1 MKTSFFST
9 QIRYFLE
16 VARTGSVS
24 QAAGQLHV
32 AASAVSRQIGK
43 LEDQMGCALF
53 ERRARGMV
61 PTDAGERLMA
71 YVRTGSEDAE
81 RVMEQ
86 VRGLA
91 GHSARRI
98 RVACTE
104 GFATGFMPEV
114 ITGFRHSHPQALI
127 ELSVGSPEAV
137 SRLLLQG
144 ETDITLKYIVAP
156 EKGVTVLHA
165 ATAPIYALMLPT
177 HPLARARMVTAASVV
192 KYPLGISAKG
202 MTGRQLFDMVAS
214 IQGLQYQTSVVSNFS
229 SALLPG
235 VRGEDIMLSGYLTAA
250 HLIRQGELVAVPFA
264 EPQLSQRV
272 LQVLSLQGQ
281 TLAPLVQD
289 FSTQLIAAIRLS
301 GDGMAPARKRSAK
314 KPAAKKSS

>member
-32 AASAVSRQIGK
+32 AASAVSRQIAK
-43 LEDQMGCALF
+43 LEDQLGCALF

-71 YVRTGSEDAE
+71 YARAGSDDAE

-91 GHSARRI
+91 GFSARRV

-114 ITGFRHSHPQALI
+114 ITAFRRSHPEALI
-127 ELSVGSPEAV
+127 ELSVGSPETV
-137 SRLLLQG
+137 SRLLQQG
-144 ETDITLKYIVAP
+144 ETDVVLKYTVAP
-156 EKGVTVLHA
+156 EKGMTVRHA
-165 ATAPIYALMLPT
+165 ATAPMYALMLPT
-177 HPLARARMVTAASVV
+177 HPLARSRVVTAAAVV
-192 KYPLGISAKG
+192 KYPLCVSAKG
-202 MTGRQLFDMVAS
+202 MTGRQLFDMAAS
-214 IQGLQYQTSVVSNFS
+214 VQGLQYQAVVVSNFS
-229 SALLPG
+229 SSLLPSVG
-235 VRGEDIMLSGYLTAA
+235 SDDIVISGYLTAA
-250 HLIRQGELVAVPFA
+250 HLIREGQLVAVPFA

-281 TLAPLVQD
+281 TLAPLVQA
-289 FSTQLIAAIRLS
+289 FTGQLIAAIRQS
-301 GDGMAPARKRSAK
+301 GDGKAPARKR
-314 KPAAKKSS
+314 AARKSS

>member
-9 QIRYFLE
+9 QVRYFLE

-24 QAAGQLHV
+24 QAAAQLHV
-32 AASAVSRQIGK
+32 AASAVSRQVGK
-43 LEDQMGCALF
+43 LEDQLGCALF

-71 YVRTGSEDAE
+71 YARAGSDDAE

-91 GHSARRI
+91 GYSARRV

-114 ITGFRHSHPQALI
+114 MTGFRRRHPEVLI
-127 ELSVGSPEAV
+127 ELSVGSPESV

-144 ETDITLKYIVAP
+144 ETDVALKYTMAP
-156 EKGVTVLHA
+156 EKGMTVRHA
-165 ATAPIYALMLPT
+165 ATAPMYALMLPT
-177 HPLARARMVTAASVV
+177 HPLARARAVTVADVV

-214 IQGLQYQTSVVSNFS
+214 VQGLQYQASVVSNFS
-229 SALLPG
+229 SALLPST
-235 VRGEDIMLSGYLTAA
+235 RGDDIMLSGYLTAA
-250 HLIRQGELVAVPFA
+250 HLIRQGQLVAVPFA
-264 EPQLSQRV
+264 EPQLNQRV
-272 LQVLSLQGQ
+272 LQVLSLHGQ
-281 TLAPLVQD
+281 TLAPLVSA
-289 FSTQLIAAIRLS
+289 FMGQLIAAIRQS
-301 GDGMAPARKRSAK
+301 GNGRAPPRKRVPK
-314 KPAAKKSS
+314 RSS

>member
-1 MKTSFFST
+1 MKTNFFST

-24 QAAGQLHV
+24 QAAAQLHV
-32 AASAVSRQIGK
+32 AASAVSRQVGK
-43 LEDQMGCALF
+43 LEDQLGCALF

-71 YVRTGSEDAE
+71 YARAGSDDAE

-91 GHSARRI
+91 GYSARRV

-114 ITGFRHSHPQALI
+114 MTGFRRSRPEALI
-127 ELSVGSPEAV
+127 ELSVGSPESV

-144 ETDITLKYIVAP
+144 ETDVALKYTMAP
-156 EKGVTVLHA
+156 EKGMTVRHA
-165 ATAPIYALMLPT
+165 ATAPMYALMLPT
-177 HPLARARMVTAASVV
+177 HPLARARAVTVADVV

-214 IQGLQYQTSVVSNFS
+214 IQGLQYQASVVSNFS
-229 SALLPG
+229 SALLPST
-235 VRGEDIMLSGYLTAA
+235 RGDDIMLSGYLTAA
-250 HLIRQGELVAVPFA
+250 HLIRQGQLVAVPFT
-264 EPQLSQRV
+264 EPELRQRV
-272 LQVLSLQGQ
+272 LQVLSLEGQ
-281 TLAPLVQD
+281 TLAPLVLD
-289 FSTQLIAAIRLS
+289 FTAQLIAAVRES
-301 GDGMAPARKRSAK
+301 GDGMAPARRRG
-314 KPAAKKSS
+314 AKKSG

>member
-1 MKTSFFST
+1 MKTTFFST

-24 QAAGQLHV
+24 QAAAQLHV
-32 AASAVSRQIGK
+32 AASAVSRQVGK
-43 LEDQMGCALF
+43 LEDQLGCALF

-71 YVRTGSEDAE
+71 YARAGSDDAE

-91 GHSARRI
+91 GYSARRV

-114 ITGFRHSHPQALI
+114 MTGFRRSRPEALI
-127 ELSVGSPEAV
+127 ELSVGSPESV

-144 ETDITLKYIVAP
+144 ETDVALKYTMAP
-156 EKGVTVLHA
+156 EKGMTVRHA
-165 ATAPIYALMLPT
+165 ATAPMYALMLPT
-177 HPLARARMVTAASVV
+177 HPLARARAVTVADVV

-214 IQGLQYQTSVVSNFS
+214 VQGLQYQASVVSNFS
-229 SALLPG
+229 SALLPST
-235 VRGEDIMLSGYLTAA
+235 RGDDIMLSGYLTAA
-250 HLIRQGELVAVPFA
+250 HLIRQGQLVAVPFA
-264 EPQLSQRV
+264 EPELRQRV
-272 LQVLSLQGQ
+272 LQVLSLKGQ
-281 TLAPLVQD
+281 TLAPLVVD
-289 FSTQLIAAIRLS
+289 FTAQLIAAVRES
-301 GDGMAPARKRSAK
+301 GDGMAPARRRG
-314 KPAAKKSS
+314 AKKSG